1 MLLSKERLRVGAA
14 GLTFA
19 LFASACAG
27 TPTEETSA
35 AAPDT
40 TAAVTEETEAPAP
53 AGGAGL
59 PVLVADSVA
68 GPQIDTNDLA
78 GQDVVVWFWAPW

>member
-1 MLLSKERLRVGAA
+1 MALPKERLRLGAA
-14 GLTFA
+14 GIAFA

-27 TPTEETSA
+27 SPTEETST

-40 TAAVTEETEAPAP
+40 TVAAVTEEAEAPA